1 MLAAQDDD
9 FSAYDASHLAALGV
23 LVVGLVVVIAIG
35 RRGRSR
41 DPDDRVGK
49 VFAGLMLAGTLP
61 LQLLYFTPELWN
73 PAKTLPIQLCDLASF
88 AAIYALWTHRRWA
101 TGLVYYWGL
110 TLTTQAMITPDL
122 DSAFP
127 DPIFVLFWVMHIGTV
142 WAAAYLTFGRGVAP
156 DWHTFRTAVAITATW
171 AVSVFC
177 FNVVADTNYGFL
189 NAKPASASALDLLG
203 PWPVYVIAEIAIVVA
218 VWALITWP
226 WGRRAH
232 TSEETA

>member
-1 MLAAQDDD
+1 
-9 FSAYDASHLAALGV
+9 
-23 LVVGLVVVIAIG
+23 VIVIG

-41 DPDDRVGK
+41 DPGDRVGK
-49 VFAGLMLAGTLP
+49 VLAGLMLAGTLP

-127 DPIFVLFWVMHIGTV
+127 DPVFVLFWVMHIGTV

-156 DWHTFRTAVAITATW
+156 DWRTFRVAVATTAIW

-203 PWPVYVIAEIAIVVA
+203 PWPVYVLAEIVIVAA

-226 WGRRAH
+226 WVRRGSRSAAPH
-232 TSEETA
+232 RT